1 MAINKGWNGEVKI
14 GADVVGSMN
23 SWEIN
28 FSGDAL
34 ENTAFGD
41 GVYDRSYQPGLR
53 AHTISISGF
62 ANATGDTAQIALLGE
77 MKSTNEPTAAGVT
90 VVCLYDNSTE
100 KGWTGSAVITG
111 ITMGAPVDG
120 LSPFSGTF
128 QVSGGLSTV

>member
-1 MAINKGWNGEVKI
+1 MAINKGWDGEVKI
-14 GADVVGSMN
+14 GASAIAHMN
-23 SWEIN
+23 NWEIA

-41 GVYDRSYQPGLR
+41 TVYDRSYQPGLR
-53 AHTISISGF
+53 SHSITISGYTED
-62 ANATGDTAQIALLGE
+62 TGTAVSALLNAQRA
-77 MKSTNEPTAAGVT
+77 STAPAAVT
-90 VVCLYDNSTE
+90 VVCLYDNDTE

-111 ITMGAPVDG
+111 LTVGAPVDG